1 MKHSLTIAPSAAMQ
15 TFEYIEANKNN
26 LHEWMPNG
34 FCRWCHDTHRSDFRP
49 NYVCGFEREEKNLT
63 AAADAV
69 L

>member
-34 FCRWCHDTHRSDFRP
+34 FCRWCHNGGGRYGTP
-49 NYVCGFEREEKNLT
+49 YVVNEKNF
-63 AAADAV
+63 V
-69 L
+69 R